1 MDSTQKINLINDKFE
16 NPSSKID
23 LLNGDIYNDNLV
35 ITNEML
41 IKSDNNNEKR
51 SLKKDLEANGKVS
64 SRNKFTKKK
73 NYDIFSLNESFSEL
87 SLSDKRKIKKTKKV
101 KEERY
106 IVDNLDNILSAL
118 KEPKLKLVMQEY
130 VLYAIIFLVSIYYW
144 IFLFLTTVRFEQAYC
159 YTSDNQ
165 FDSCTDDDICDD
177 LNIVLFNHT
186 FNYHNHK
193 LNSFYKVLI
202 EENNIINTYYKPFF
216 LRYNYLLIKNKTFSK
231 YDLSSIT
238 DKINFGI
245 MITYKEKYNLFLR
258 FFSYCQYESYF
269 ILLLIMICLG
279 GIIGSLIF
287 GLFSDIYGRKTIIR
301 ITLFIVTLST
311 IGIFIISLYLDY
323 YYKYILNNFNTQYII
338 TKENPSYNN
347 ILSHLFAQNKVK
359 DQFNKYFIF
368 FMLFTFLLNLGLW
381 PLSKSCISLLVENT
395 KSDLYALIN
404 FRKVIFVYEGL
415 PPFLSSIIFSNINNF
430 TAAFFILSICNI
442 LIFIY
447 SLVFLEESMRYYY
460 EYCEW
465 KNLTNTILNTYNNEI
480 NDFKTLNKFEL
491 IQFQRKENLKHFN
504 LNNNLRKRKLL
515 NKDKKIY
522 KNNIF
527 IITYYK
533 DMKEK
538 NLTFNR
544 NIKRNTDFIIKLND
558 VKTNPSLIITCLF
571 SNRTF
576 KESKILI
583 FILLVLLY
591 LVLDLYKKELL
602 EPPYYSIRD
611 LYIDFNCNY
620 FFNSVLFFN
629 LIINFLSN
637 YFFYAFYRIQCFKT
651 IITFSLLFIIINLS
665 AYHIISIDE
674 SDTKI
679 NLNQYSMTMSQN
691 YYRDRRS
698 LFILALIFF
707 AYFALNGVI
716 FYLYLL
722 ILKISKTIYRCTF
735 FSIHSIS
742 LIISMIISETIYYNM
757 EDYFLFLA
765 IIIFVCLLTFTFLSD
780 FKELLFLMND
790 LKIDINRPSKNS
802 INDKDKND

>member
-1 MDSTQKINLINDKFE
+1 M
-16 NPSSKID
+16 
-23 LLNGDIYNDNLV
+23 NGDIYNDNLV

-51 SLKKDLEANGKVS
+51 SLKKDLEANVKVS
-64 SRNKFTKKK
+64 SRNKFTNKK

-87 SLSDKRKIKKTKKV
+87 SLSDKRKIKKIKKV

-118 KEPKLKLVMQEY
+118 KEPKLKLIMQEY

-144 IFLFLTTVRFEQAYC
+144 IFLFLTTVRFERAYC

-323 YYKYILNNFNTQYII
+323 YYKYILNNFNTQNII

-368 FMLFTFLLNLGLW
+368 LMLFTFLLNLGLW

-430 TAAFFILSICNI
+430 TATFFILSICNI

-447 SLVFLEESMRYYY
+447 SLIFLEESMRYYY

-538 NLTFNR
+538 NLAFNR

-698 LFILALIFF
+698 LFILAIIFF

>member
-538 NLTFNR
+538 NLAFNR

>member
-1 MDSTQKINLINDKFE
+1 MDSTQNINLINDKFE

-245 MITYKEKYNLFLR
+245 LITYKEKYNLFLR

-538 NLTFNR
+538 NLAFNR

-629 LIINFLSN
+629 LIINFISN

-742 LIISMIISETIYYNM
+742 LIISMVISETIYYNM

>member
-538 NLTFNR
+538 NLAFNR

-629 LIINFLSN
+629 LIINFISN

>member
-1 MDSTQKINLINDKFE
+1 MRF
-16 NPSSKID
+16 
-23 LLNGDIYNDNLV
+23 
-35 ITNEML
+35 
-41 IKSDNNNEKR
+41 
-51 SLKKDLEANGKVS
+51 KV
-64 SRNKFTKKK
+64 
-73 NYDIFSLNESFSEL
+73 
-87 SLSDKRKIKKTKKV
+87 
-101 KEERY
+101 
-106 IVDNLDNILSAL
+106 
-118 KEPKLKLVMQEY
+118 
-130 VLYAIIFLVSIYYW
+130 
-144 IFLFLTTVRFEQAYC
+144 
-159 YTSDNQ
+159 
-165 FDSCTDDDICDD
+165 
-177 LNIVLFNHT
+177 VLFNHT